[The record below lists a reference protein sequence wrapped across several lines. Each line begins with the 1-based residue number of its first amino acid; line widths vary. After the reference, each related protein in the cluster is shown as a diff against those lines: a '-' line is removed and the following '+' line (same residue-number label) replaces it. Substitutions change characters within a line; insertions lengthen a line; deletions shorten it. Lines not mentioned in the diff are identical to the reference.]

1 MRNFNNVK
9 LTDLADYVKQEKQ
22 LINENDVNIA
32 VPVYVEFTA
41 LGDTYGQTG
50 VTISNLQYS
59 VNGEIVTCDPIESLP
74 FGESRQ
80 LEGLFYPNDE
90 IIMFPKSGGN
100 LNVNFYALKYTYH
113 PSGVSLFGKINS
125 GNTQFLKV
133 SQYPSANKIK
143 LYEEVPRSI
152 EYATVTAR
160 IYIDIN
166 YKTTYQ
172 YASIKALTL
181 SIEYQ
186 YGIGNIIEKEICSS
200 EYLRDNESCTEIMVS
215 NYVPR
220 NSKLRLRVSGAQV
233 YHWKNDHDMV
243 YSDASVTQIVI
254 GDNSTSTG
262 QMYCDFETGSS
273 GNIIATI
280 KLKGGSTTTTLP
292 DDGGIGDGTID
303 RPIFDYD
310 KIVINKIPYNPLP

>member
-1 MRNFNNVK
+1 
-9 LTDLADYVKQEKQ
+9 
-22 LINENDVNIA
+22 
-32 VPVYVEFTA
+32 
-41 LGDTYGQTG
+41 
-50 VTISNLQYS
+50 
-59 VNGEIVTCDPIESLP
+59 
-74 FGESRQ
+74 
-80 LEGLFYPNDE
+80 
-90 IIMFPKSGGN
+90 
-100 LNVNFYALKYTYH
+100 
-113 PSGVSLFGKINS
+113 VSLFGKINS

-166 YKTTYQ
+166 YAMYQ

-181 SIEYQ
+181 SIQYQ
-186 YGIGNIIEKEICSS
+186 NGIGNIIEKEIYDSN
-200 EYLRDNESCTEIMVS
+200 YLLLDNESRIEIMVS

-220 NSKLRLRVSGAQV
+220 NSKLRLKVSNAQV
-233 YHWKNDHDMV
+233 YHWKNDQDMV

-254 GDNSTSTG
+254 GDNSTPTG
-262 QMYCDFETGSS
+262 QMFCDFETGSS

-280 KLKGGSTTTTLP
+280 KLKGGNTTTTLP
-292 DDGGIGDGTID
+292 DDGEIGDGTID